1 MEGIIKMAG
10 FTDII
15 LQAGYYFAV
24 MLITVFIIALFLKG
38 FFVPYLKVRLS
49 FGQLVMV
56 KIRAVNRDYY
66 RVGRIDENDLVYKAS
81 KYDEKRINILDN
93 TVFYRSLSVAWIDV
107 EEQTN
112 NIILPDSTI
121 VPGFDAV
128 KYNNLFVRALTRPG
142 LDDQK
147 DKIIMGAII
156 LMIILVAV
164 IGFMIYRQG
173 TQIEALA
180 GAVRSIASKPV
191 LGG

>member
-1 MEGIIKMAG
+1 MAG